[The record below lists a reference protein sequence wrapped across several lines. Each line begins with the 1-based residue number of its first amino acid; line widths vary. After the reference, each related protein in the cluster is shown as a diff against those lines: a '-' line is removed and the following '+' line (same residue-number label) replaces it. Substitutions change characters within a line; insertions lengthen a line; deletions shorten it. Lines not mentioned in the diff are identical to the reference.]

1 MLELQLPDK
10 ASAVELDLIRQIV
23 EAAYDVADQ
32 ADGVQPLV
40 LASRALLER
49 CSASDEERLSQDSD
63 GSVPDCY
70 PYAKESWEPGKGT
83 SANARASELV
93 EAIVFSMSALITHIK
108 HTYGANTN
116 ER

>member
-10 ASAVELDLIRQIV
+10 ASAVELDLIRQIA

-49 CSASDEERLSQDSD
+49 CSASDEERLKQDAE
-63 GSVPDCY
+63 GLVPDCY
-70 PYAKESWEPGKGT
+70 PYAKESWTAEEGIST
-83 SANARASELV
+83 NARTGELV